1 MLSKKKNQ
9 VRENSSPKGSLIAAS
24 CVFANMYINKNT
36 AEFAVDSQW

>member
-9 VRENSSPKGSLIAAS
+9 VRENSSPKGSPIAAS